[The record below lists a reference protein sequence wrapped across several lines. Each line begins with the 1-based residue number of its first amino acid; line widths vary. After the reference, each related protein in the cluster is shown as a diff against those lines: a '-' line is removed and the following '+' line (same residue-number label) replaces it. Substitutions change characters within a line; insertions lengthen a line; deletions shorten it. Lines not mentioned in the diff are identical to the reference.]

1 MWTLSSWLLFAIRCK
16 ISQLSFLF
24 LFYFFKILFLKKKY
38 QKVPPTIY
46 NCSPANQGTNNCTNS
61 DVTNC
66 ALRESSCFN
75 LGVGVTDNCHNG
87 GFFPYGA
94 IGEIVWHDSNANG
107 ILDNSE
113 TGVTTPVEVNKIIF
127 SFHFKYKNL
136 NHFYFKSPKYKFS
149 NYKNNKTKF
158 KG

>member
-1 MWTLSSWLLFAIRCK
+1 MK
-16 ISQLSFLF
+16 NQ
-24 LFYFFKILFLKKKY
+24 KKK

-66 ALRESSCFN
+66 TLRESSCFN

-113 TGVTTPVEVNKIIF
+113 TGITIPVEVNKIISSF
-127 SFHFKYKNL
+127 S
-136 NHFYFKSPKYKFS
+136 
-149 NYKNNKTKF
+149 
-158 KG
+158 